1 YQKLPSPW
9 NKSVTWI
16 DSSSS
21 CANGGEKQKGNGRY
35 YNPREIQILLEA
47 LQTLADD
54 DTIDQ
59 LENTITAEQP
69 YPIGIITMYRQQKE
83 EIENAIS
90 RAEWAGRIRNLIK
103 INTVDS
109 YQGQENKIIILS
121 LVRDNTEKLQGF
133 LRDAPRINVA
143 ISRSQERLLVLGA
156 GRMWSKDN
164 NDSALGTVHEF
175 ISNQVSSTNPNYQV
189 LCGHSLLGEN
199 E

>member
-1 YQKLPSPW
+1 VEPIGDLVSECFYAKDMGKLHTGRGASPEWYQKLPSPW

-16 DSSSS
+16 DSSSA

-90 RAEWAGRIRNLIK
+90 RAE
-103 INTVDS
+103 
-109 YQGQENKIIILS
+109 
-121 LVRDNTEKLQGF
+121 
-133 LRDAPRINVA
+133 
-143 ISRSQERLLVLGA
+143 
-156 GRMWSKDN
+156 
-164 NDSALGTVHEF
+164 
-175 ISNQVSSTNPNYQV
+175 
-189 LCGHSLLGEN
+189 
-199 E
+199 